1 MGSTSRVAVIGG
13 GTMGADIAAIFVHGG
28 WSAHIVEPARE
39 RWAESEQR
47 VRHAVGQLGG
57 AAERAQITLHAT
69 LPELLWQEIGFVV
82 ECAPEK
88 LALKQSIFA
97 ELARLAPAAVPLASN
112 SSSFPISDISRGLAT
127 RERML
132 GLHFFMPAHLVPA
145 VEVVRGE
152 ATDAKVWEDAA
163 ALMLTLGKVP
173 VRVKKDIP
181 GFLANRLQHAM
192 MREAFALIDAG
203 LASPEDVDAAVRY
216 GFGLR
221 YLAAGPV
228 LQKDIGG
235 LDIHCAAAATMY
247 PHLANNATPSPTLTA
262 LVAQGK
268 LGMKTGE
275 GFFKWTAESAA
286 REQARYEK
294 TLLAA
299 LELLK
304 AERETGR
311 S

>member
-1 MGSTSRVAVIGG
+1 MQGAAIIGG
-13 GTMGADIAAIFVHGG
+13 GTMGADIAAIFAQGG
-28 WSAHIVEPARE
+28 WTAHVVEPFRE
-39 RWAESEQR
+39 RWDAGVQR

-57 AAERAQITLHAT
+57 AGDRARITMHAALAE
-69 LPELLWQEIGFVV
+69 LPWTDIGFVV

-97 ELARLAPAAVPLASN
+97 ELSRLAPAAVPLASN
-112 SSSFPISDISRGLAT
+112 SSSFPISDIGRGLAT

-152 ATDAKVWEDAA
+152 ATDAKVWEQAA
-163 ALMLTLGKVP
+163 ALMRELGKVP
-173 VRVKKDIP
+173 VKVKKDIP

-228 LQKDIGG
+228 LQKDLAG

-247 PHLANNATPSPTLTA
+247 PHLANNTTPSPTLIG

-268 LGMKTGE
+268 LGMKSGE
-275 GFFKWTAESAA
+275 GFYKWDAESAA
-286 REQARYEK
+286 RERERYERA
-294 TLLAA
+294 LLRA
-299 LELLK
+299 LEILNS
-304 AERETGR
+304 ER
-311 S
+311 